1 MLKQESDTEMD
12 DAETIP
18 YASPKREDNID
29 DRETIIYASLRME
42 IEDEIDEKI
51 YKEPKLETAA
61 EIEIQAEVDRNIFLK
76 SELEQS
82 NVDLKLSKEAEIKR

>member
-42 IEDEIDEKI
+42 SEDEIDEKI
-51 YKEPKLETAA
+51 YKEPKLETA
-61 EIEIQAEVDRNIFLK
+61 EIEIQAEVDGNTFLK
-76 SELEQS
+76 SELEQN
-82 NVDLKLSKEAEIKR
+82 NVDLKLSKEAETKR